1 MHVSLFHA
9 LTNGAEIQHHSAQK
23 NTEGSLS
30 TQVYACQ
37 DEGENLDLQTCDRAL
52 KQGEMPAHAEANNLD
67 LVDIP
72 MELADQNPLE
82 ILLISLRIPFV
93 KILALLCCK

>member
-1 MHVSLFHA
+1 MLLKF
-9 LTNGAEIQHHSAQK
+9 NIIQHRKTLKEVFLPKFMHARTK
-23 NTEGSLS
+23 GKIWT
-30 TQVYACQ
+30 C
-37 DEGENLDLQTCDRAL
+37 QTCDRAL

-93 KILALLCCK
+93 KILALLCGK